1 MLGGGAEWP
10 WTQVGRDA
18 CGYRWG
24 MTERKT
30 YLLVDGEN
38 IDATLGNSVL
48 GRRPHSDERPRWN
61 VLLEHF
67 SESWGQPVV
76 PLFFLAANGDL
87 PMTFVQALIAMGYK
101 PVPLNGE
108 GKVVDIAIQR
118 TAAALKDREGDVVLV
133 SHDRDFAE
141 QMADL
146 AEDEEERRLAAVGF
160 GEFMAGDLRKIPGL
174 EIIDLEYDVQAFKK
188 PLPRVHIIDIDEF
201 DPLDFI

>member
-1 MLGGGAEWP
+1 
-10 WTQVGRDA
+10 
-18 CGYRWG
+18 

>member
-1 MLGGGAEWP
+1 
-10 WTQVGRDA
+10 
-18 CGYRWG
+18 

-61 VLLEHF
+61 VLLDYLQEA
-67 SESWGQPVV
+67 WDQPVA

-87 PMTFVQALIAMGYK
+87 PMTFVQALIAMGYR
-101 PVPLNGE
+101 PIPLNGE
-108 GKVVDIAIQR
+108 GKIVDIAIQR
-118 TAAALKDREGDVVLV
+118 TAEALADREGDVVLV

-141 QMADL
+141 QMAVL
-146 AEDEEERRLAAVGF
+146 AGQEDRRVGAVGF
-160 GEFMAGDLRKIPGL
+160 GEFMAGDLRKIENL

>member
-1 MLGGGAEWP
+1 M
-10 WTQVGRDA
+10 
-18 CGYRWG
+18 
-24 MTERKT
+24 
-30 YLLVDGEN
+30 
-38 IDATLGNSVL
+38 
-48 GRRPHSDERPRWN
+48 
-61 VLLEHF
+61 LEHF